1 MKVNDYDM
9 AKLRDLAASMKGRKG
24 TISLAKPIVSLLPK
38 VKAVNIPGTQAF
50 KVDCK
55 EFCDAVALLEL
66 EKSRSRDGRRNRRR
80 GNGNRRNRRNRRLVT
95 NRLNTA

>member
-66 EKSRSRDGRRNRRR
+66 EKVEAGMDEEI
-80 GNGNRRNRRNRRLVT
+80 VDEET
-95 NRLNTA
+95 ETEETED